1 MDVGLLGPCFKTGR
15 SRPLSQ
21 RPGPPVKGGAFL
33 GPGWRHGTPGKRR
46 LARRRAHAPD
56 VFLPPPEPT
65 LARARASGPGT
76 AAPDLAPEPGSDRE
90 RFPFDDFTYC
100 LTLFSKCFSSFDHST
115 CSLSVSGLCLA
126 LEGVY
131 LPLGAAFPNNPTRR
145 RSFVWPPSPTP
156 TGLSPSV
163 ASSSKEHGAGTTG
176 RRLLCKLQ
184 LRRAPD
190 FKFGLLPLRSP
201 LLRQSLLVSF
211 PPLID
216 MLKFSGYSRL
226 IRGRTLVVNVCSSGV
241 CPGRRLRVPRCQ
253 RSGALCKRS
262 SWFPATSKAPSTRW
276 GGFERRRLRFSGP
289 SVTISGR
296 RIDGRASPKTE
307 QRLDVRGDARTGVPP
322 GMPEGAMCVQ
332 RFNGS
337 LDSAIHITYR
347 VSLRSSSMPEP
358 RDPSSKVLIFKFLVC
373 ICVSDVDKKGDADGR
388 AFLAKGKPS
397 QRQTRDDGVP
407 FLSLTPGAGTGL
419 VGKSSQGLGPL
430 TEGRTRSE
438 GEGCASPRSPARSGA
453 GSSRRDA
460 SHSALSLAAVAG
472 PLWGR
477 VLPLVG
483 TRPSPHVSPLPPR
496 QLRLLR
502 RVSGRSRRAS

>member
-1 MDVGLLGPCFKTGR
+1 VDVGLLGPCFKTGR

-21 RPGPPVKGGAFL
+21 RPGLLRGAFL

-76 AAPDLAPEPGSDRE
+76 AAPDLAPAPGSDRE

-145 RSFVWPPSPTP
+145 RSFVRPPPPVP

-163 ASSSKEHGAGTTG
+163 ASSSKEHGTGTAG

-184 LRRAPD
+184 LRRSPD

-226 IRGRTLVVNVCSSGV
+226 IRGRTL
-241 CPGRRLRVPRCQ
+241 
-253 RSGALCKRS
+253 
-262 SWFPATSKAPSTRW
+262 F
-276 GGFERRRLRFSGP
+276 
-289 SVTISGR
+289 
-296 RIDGRASPKTE
+296 
-307 QRLDVRGDARTGVPP
+307 VR
-322 GMPEGAMCVQ
+322 
-332 RFNGS
+332 
-337 LDSAIHITYR
+337 
-347 VSLRSSSMPEP
+347 
-358 RDPSSKVLIFKFLVC
+358 
-373 ICVSDVDKKGDADGR
+373 
-388 AFLAKGKPS
+388 
-397 QRQTRDDGVP
+397 
-407 FLSLTPGAGTGL
+407 
-419 VGKSSQGLGPL
+419 
-430 TEGRTRSE
+430 
-438 GEGCASPRSPARSGA
+438 
-453 GSSRRDA
+453 
-460 SHSALSLAAVAG
+460 
-472 PLWGR
+472 
-477 VLPLVG
+477 
-483 TRPSPHVSPLPPR
+483 
-496 QLRLLR
+496 
-502 RVSGRSRRAS
+502 

>member
-1 MDVGLLGPCFKTGR
+1 VFQDGPLTAIKPASWPSGE
-15 SRPLSQ
+15 
-21 RPGPPVKGGAFL
+21 GAFL

-56 VFLPPPEPT
+56 VFLPPTEPT

-145 RSFVWPPSPTP
+145 RSFVRPPSPTP

-163 ASSSKEHGAGTTG
+163 ASFSKEHGAGTTG

-184 LRRAPD
+184 LRRSPD

-226 IRGRTLVVNVCSSGV
+226 IRGRTFGWLVVRAAARQAPSLVPAVKRQGPSANGRHVSPRPRGLLRLCGGQKDAAYVFRGRPPFRRTSKPQDRAEARRSWRRSDRRAPRNAGGRNVRSKIQWFAGFCNSHHLSRFAAFFIDARTKRSVVKGFDFKFQVCSVVRTSTRKDAPRPAKQDGRSSLPLAHARLKDRSRWQEFSRSGGPPAEGRDARGGRGRSPFRLRTSG
-241 CPGRRLRVPRCQ
+241 PGRRGNCGFFARVSRARRAGSDGSFPSRLV
-253 RSGALCKRS
+253 RSG
-262 SWFPATSKAPSTRW
+262 P
-276 GGFERRRLRFSGP
+276 
-289 SVTISGR
+289 
-296 RIDGRASPKTE
+296 
-307 QRLDVRGDARTGVPP
+307 RG
-322 GMPEGAMCVQ
+322 
-332 RFNGS
+332 
-337 LDSAIHITYR
+337 
-347 VSLRSSSMPEP
+347 
-358 RDPSSKVLIFKFLVC
+358 
-373 ICVSDVDKKGDADGR
+373 
-388 AFLAKGKPS
+388 
-397 QRQTRDDGVP
+397 
-407 FLSLTPGAGTGL
+407 
-419 VGKSSQGLGPL
+419 
-430 TEGRTRSE
+430 
-438 GEGCASPRSPARSGA
+438 
-453 GSSRRDA
+453 
-460 SHSALSLAAVAG
+460 
-472 PLWGR
+472 
-477 VLPLVG
+477 
-483 TRPSPHVSPLPPR
+483 PPR
-496 QLRLLR
+496 
-502 RVSGRSRRAS
+502 